1 MSNQRV
7 DVDEGAIPHWFTP
20 GSSVLEVTEGDGAT
34 VYDSAGNEYLD
45 FIAQLYCV
53 NAGHGNSAIVSGM
66 IEQLEKIQYVSAAKR
81 NDTRDTFAKQLAD
94 VAPGSLNS
102 VLFSVTGSE
111 ANEAAVQI
119 AREHT
124 DAEKILTRW
133 QSYHGGTYGAG
144 GLTGDPETRTAVE
157 KYAAVTGK
165 TKFLPPIQYRS
176 PFSGETPAELAEQA
190 ADHLEYVIRN
200 EGPDSVAG
208 ILMEPVGGTSGA
220 YPAPSGYFERV
231 REICDEYDILL
242 IADEVITGFGRCGD
256 WFGIQTEGVEPDMI
270 TFAKAATG
278 AYVPLAGVIARDE
291 IGRRVRED
299 GFDIGQTF
307 AGHPVACAAGI
318 AALDEYR
325 SGLIENVRA
334 LESYF
339 EQSLTDMAS
348 KHDVVG
354 DVRGRGF
361 LWGLEFTD
369 PETGEPFVHPWVNP
383 EEDNPVSEVI
393 EVAEEEGV
401 LIGGG
406 RPGYQVILAPP
417 LLVSEDEIDMA
428 VSALDTAITS
438 VFA

>member
-1 MSNQRV
+1 MSNQESKESR
-7 DVDEGAIPHWFTP
+7 GAIPHWYTP
-20 GSSVLEVTEGDGAT
+20 GSSVLNITDGTGA
-34 VYDSAGNEYLD
+34 VVSDEAGNEYLD

-53 NAGHGNSAIVSGM
+53 NAGHGNSAIISA
-66 IEQLEKIQYVSAAKR
+66 ITEQLQKIQYVSAAKQ
-81 NDTRDTFAKQLAD
+81 NETRDSFAAQLAEI
-94 VAPGSLNS
+94 APGSLDS

-124 DAEKILTRW
+124 GAEKILTRW

-176 PFSGETPAELAEQA
+176 PFSGDTPEELAEQA

-220 YPAPSGYFERV
+220 YPAPADYFPRV
-231 REICDEYDILL
+231 RELCDEYDILM
-242 IADEVITGFGRCGD
+242 IADEVITGFGRCGE
-256 WFGIQTEGVEPDMI
+256 WFGIQTEQVEPDMI

-278 AYVPLAGVIARDE
+278 AYVPLAGVIARSD
-291 IGRRVRED
+291 IGDRIRED

-307 AGHPVACAAGI
+307 AGHPVGCAAGI
-318 AALDEYR
+318 AALEEYR
-325 SGLIENVRA
+325 SGLIENVKN
-334 LESYF
+334 LEGYF
-339 EQSLTDMAS
+339 ERRLGDLADTHA
-348 KHDVVG
+348 VVG

-361 LWGLEFTD
+361 LWGVEFTD
-369 PETGEPFVHPWVNP
+369 PETGEPFMHPWVDP
-383 EEDNPVSEVI
+383 DEDNPVTTVVELV
-393 EVAEEEGV
+393 EEEGV
-401 LIGGG
+401 LIGSG

-417 LLVSEDEIDMA
+417 LLVTEDDIDTA
-428 VSALDTAITS
+428 VEALDTAIDA
-438 VFA
+438 VF

>member
-1 MSNQRV
+1 MSNQEV
-7 DVDEGAIPHWFTP
+7 DSEPGAIPHWYTP
-20 GSSVLEVTEGDGAT
+20 GSSVLNITDGDGAVVT
-34 VYDSAGNEYLD
+34 DSSGTEYLD

-53 NAGHGNSAIVSGM
+53 NAGHGNSAIISA
-66 IEQLEKIQYVSAAKR
+66 ITEQLGKIQYVSAAKQNETR
-81 NDTRDTFAKQLAD
+81 NRFAKELAA
-94 VAPGSLNS
+94 VAPGSLDS

-124 DAEKILTRW
+124 GAKKILTRW

-176 PFSGETPAELAEQA
+176 PFSGETPEELAEQA

-220 YPAPSGYFERV
+220 YPAPADYFTRV
-231 REICDEYDILL
+231 RELCDEYDILL

-256 WFGIQTEGVEPDMI
+256 WFGIQTENVEPDMI

-278 AYVPLAGVIARDE
+278 AYVPLAGVIARSD
-291 IGRRVRED
+291 IGDRVRED

-307 AGHPVACAAGI
+307 AGHPVGCAAGI
-318 AALDEYR
+318 AALEEYR
-325 SGLIENVRA
+325 SGLIENVQR
-334 LESYF
+334 LEEYF
-339 EQSLTDMAS
+339 EHRLGDLAEE
-348 KHDVVG
+348 HAVIG

-361 LWGLEFTD
+361 LWGVEFTD
-369 PETGEPFVHPWVNP
+369 PATGEPFMHPWVDP
-383 EEDNPVSEVI
+383 DDDNPVTTVVDLVED
-393 EVAEEEGV
+393 EGV
-401 LIGGG
+401 LIGSG

-417 LLVSEDEIDMA
+417 LMVSEADIDVA
-428 VSALDTAITS
+428 VDALDTAIST
-438 VFA
+438 VF